1 MTPRVIW
8 GTVTVA
14 AMVAAAV
21 VALDLLADWVGDVG
35 APLWISAGFFFPFIA
50 GIAVGPWGNS
60 PAGRAVGAVVGAG
73 VVLLP
78 SVVYVLAQEPDLSA
92 MRLPLLW
99 AVFTPL
105 AGMQG
110 AIGMPVGASARRR
123 AR

>member
-78 SVVYVLAQEPDLSA
+78 SVVYVLAQEPDLSV
-92 MRLPLLW
+92 MRLPLLL